1 MHLVIIIQ
9 VYITLNS
16 CVTLTLIEF
25 CLCRLSF
32 SLPSMDTLQYL
43 IYCRTSDRHRHVAI
57 LLTSVPLQGIAH
69 TSLLS

>member
-1 MHLVIIIQ
+1 MHFVIIIQ

-16 CVTLTLIEF
+16 CVTLTLIEFEF

-69 TSLLS
+69 T